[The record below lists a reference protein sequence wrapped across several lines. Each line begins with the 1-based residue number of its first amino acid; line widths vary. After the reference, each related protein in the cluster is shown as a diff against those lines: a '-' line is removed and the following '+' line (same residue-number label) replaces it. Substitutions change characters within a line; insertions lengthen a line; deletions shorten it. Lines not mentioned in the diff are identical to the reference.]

1 MNNLQDELIQAH
13 REGRFL
19 DTVYDLSIQL
29 SEQDKN
35 DLTDALI
42 ALHNTSTIDV
52 IAAFC
57 ALRNA
62 PENPHFFLT
71 RRVLETVL
79 PELNADV
86 SSVVRCV
93 IYLTKEAG
101 QDWAAGML
109 IEPYIKFCAKSPLR
123 AYEAIE
129 LIWKDSHSLVDLL
142 SPTLIV
148 GARRD
153 VTLYTQ
159 KAIEFSKHPDLEVR
173 KRAIF
178 SLGKIQYQ
186 TKKTLV
192 NMVMNFIVETVAL
205 EDDDHLLGNAVRSAF
220 DIYRQNPSDADR
232 VASIFSDALEKGSEM
247 TLNAASEVFG
257 FHTDD
262 IPSPLLNILLKHL
275 VDVQPEHKGTLD
287 NIDFGLEKLL
297 AAENNQ
303 EAAITFLEQ
312 LLTNGS
318 IAIEVFDSTTWLLL
332 KNENGLLNRMMTRWF
347 LGGEQALCHA
357 IEQIIKLSHDK
368 KLILAADPDQLTNAD
383 SIRLIFLARKA
394 IGYSF
399 SDPVTATS
407 ILLSL
412 LTFAEDEQIRSVI
425 TELIFD
431 PLLLNYPGQ
440 LMNYL
445 KEQCDT
451 DNAHIK
457 ADSQEAIQKYEKY
470 IEDMRG
476 VGRIQEHHPPVV
488 NREAFRTYY
497 SRKVHQ
503 YRREAEKD
511 AVYTQIAKKSVLL
524 YGTKSINYPGE
535 PYAQNRRMEMSLQRH
550 SFSIEIPR
558 MQNID
563 PFRLDYM
570 LRTFRNEK
578 IRA

>member
-1 MNNLQDELIQAH
+1 MNNLQDELIQDH
-13 REGRFL
+13 QDGRFL
-19 DTVYDLSIQL
+19 DTVYDISLRL
-29 SEQDKN
+29 PEQEKR
-35 DLTDALI
+35 DLTDALVD
-42 ALHNTSTIDV
+42 LHNTSTIDV
-52 IAAFC
+52 ITAFC

-86 SSVVRCV
+86 SSVVKCV

-109 IEPYIKFCAKSPLR
+109 IEPYIKFCVKSPLR

-192 NMVMNFIVETVAL
+192 NMVLNFIVETVAL

-220 DIYRQNPSDADR
+220 DIYSQNPSDADR
-232 VASIFSDALEKGSEM
+232 VASIFSDALEEGSEI

-257 FHTDD
+257 FHADE
-262 IPSPLLNILLKHL
+262 IPPPLLDVLVKHL
-275 VDVQPEHKGTLD
+275 VNVPPEHKVTLNYVD
-287 NIDFGLEKLL
+287 LGLKKLL
-297 AAENNQ
+297 TTENNQ

-347 LGGEQALCHA
+347 LGGEQALCRA

-412 LTFAEDEQIRSVI
+412 FSFIEDEETASVI
-425 TELIFD
+425 KQLIFN

-440 LMNYL
+440 VGDYL

-451 DNAHIK
+451 DNPGIK
-457 ADSQEAIQKYEKY
+457 AISQEAIQKYAKY

-476 VGRIQEHHPPVV
+476 VGRIQEHRPPVV

-497 SRKVHQ
+497 SRKVRQ
-503 YRREAEKD
+503 SSREAEKH
-511 AVYTQIAKKSVLL
+511 AVFTQIAKRSVLL
-524 YGTKSINYPGE
+524 YGTKSINYIGE
-535 PYAQNRRMEMSLQRH
+535 PFAQNRRMELSLQKH

-563 PFRLDYM
+563 PVGLGYLLYV
-570 LRTFRNEK
+570 LRH
-578 IRA
+578 